1 LWERVAPANKHG
13 RHTRESGYPVIAI
26 AREVLGGTAY
36 WIIRF
41 RG

>member
-1 LWERVAPANKHG
+1 MPAKAGIQYSQSNVG
-13 RHTRESGYPVIAI
+13 D
-26 AREVLGGTAY
+26 Y

>member
-1 LWERVAPANKHG
+1 MTAASEIVIP
-13 RHTRESGYPVIAI
+13 ESGYPVITALYWSRD
-26 AREVLGGTAY
+26 AAAY

>member
-1 LWERVAPANKHG
+1 MPAKAGIQYAVPLEMNI
-13 RHTRESGYPVIAI
+13 SGA
-26 AREVLGGTAY
+26 AY